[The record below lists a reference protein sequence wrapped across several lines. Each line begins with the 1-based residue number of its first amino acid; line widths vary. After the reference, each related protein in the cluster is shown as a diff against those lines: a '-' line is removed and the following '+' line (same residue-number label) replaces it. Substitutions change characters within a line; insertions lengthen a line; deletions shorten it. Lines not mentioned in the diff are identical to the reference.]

1 MRIGAW
7 SIEVVAGVVIA
18 QNLVTFRP
26 MAGQKLKSGCILGN
40 KRRIRLLVI
49 VGHVEFDTNRS

>member
-26 MAGQKLKSGCILGN
+26 MAGRKLKVGCILGN
-40 KRRIRLLVI
+40 KRRNRLLVI
-49 VGHVEFDTNRS
+49 VGNVKFDTNRS